1 MKTEHLQN
9 VHAGWVAAGWLVAA
23 AVTSLVLIALAG
35 IGVVEE
41 GGIISAGWTI
51 LAVLIGFY
59 IGGMFTGFLSMDAPI
74 LHGIAIGIFSLVAWL
89 VLNLLATSFGGGSWQ
104 GLSPT
109 ATAALLLLQLAAAVG
124 GAWTGHVI
132 ATRGGPEMPG

>member
-9 VHAGWVAAGWLVAA
+9 VHVGWVAAGWLVAA
-23 AVTSLVLIALAG
+23 AVTSLVFIALAG
-35 IGVVEE
+35 VGIE
-41 GGIISAGWTI
+41 GTVSVGWSI

-59 IGGMFTGFLSMDAPI
+59 VGGMFTGFRSMDAPI
-74 LHGIAIGIFSLVAWL
+74 LHGVAMGIFSLVAWL
-89 VLNLLATSFGGGSWQ
+89 LVNLLATSVFRGATWQ

-109 ATAALLLLQLAAAVG
+109 ASAAIMLLQLAAAVG
-124 GAWTGHVI
+124 GAWTGHLI